1 MGKRVHDGKD
11 SAGIN
16 LARELDANRCGL
28 MVFAMKWLGPAGMLL
43 ATGLSHAADPAGSG
57 WMGALVSDWPI
68 QQLSIP
74 GSHDSGALL
83 EPLAGT
89 AKCQD
94 LTITGQLAAGA
105 RFLDIRCRHV
115 GDTFVIHH
123 GPIDQKLTYESVLDS
138 VINFLKAN
146 PGECVILSVKEEYQA
161 DKNTRSFDQTFDR
174 YVAKDPERWWLR
186 PELPRLSQV
195 RGKIVLFRRFPSTS
209 KAKGIDA
216 SNWPDNKTF
225 SSGLLRVQDVYQSPN
240 PETKWWAVESLLK
253 EAREGNP
260 DTLFVNFTSA
270 TGSRMGI
277 PNIPSM
283 STPMN
288 QKITAYFMNQP
299 KTRCGIIVMDFVN
312 EGRCRLIYETNLR
325 KQAAASP

>member
-16 LARELDANRCGL
+16 LARGLDANRCGL
-28 MVFAMKWLGPAGMLL
+28 RVFPMKWLVPAGLL
-43 ATGLSHAADPAGSG
+43 MISCLSSAADPAGSG
-57 WMGALVSDWPI
+57 WMGALEGNWPI
-68 QQLSIP
+68 QLLSIP

-83 EPLAGT
+83 EPLSGT

-94 LTITGQLAAGA
+94 LTIAGQLAAGV

-123 GPIDQKLTYESVLDS
+123 GPIDQKLSHESVLGT
-138 VINFLKAN
+138 VTTFLKAN
-146 PGECVILSVKEEYQA
+146 PGECVILSIKEEYQA
-161 DKNTRSFDQTFDR
+161 EKNTRGFEQTFDT
-174 YVAKDPERWWLR
+174 YVARDPERWWMR
-186 PELPRLSQV
+186 PELPRLDQV

-209 KAKGIDA
+209 RAKGIDA
-216 SNWPDNKTF
+216 SNWPDNRTF
-225 SSGLLRVQDVYQSPN
+225 RSGLLRVQDVYQSPN
-240 PETKWWAVESLLK
+240 PETKWSSVETLLK
-253 EAREGNP
+253 EAGEGNP

-288 QKITAYFMNQP
+288 RKVTTYFMNQP
-299 KTRCGIIVMDFVN
+299 KARCGIIVMDFVN
-312 EGRCRLIYETNLR
+312 EARCRLIYETNSR
-325 KQAAASP
+325 KQGAASP

>member
-1 MGKRVHDGKD
+1 MGKRGHDGKEA
-11 SAGIN
+11 AGIN
-16 LARELDANRCGL
+16 LSRGLDANRCKP
-28 MVFAMKWLGPAGMLL
+28 MVLLMKWLALAGLL
-43 ATGLSHAADPAGSG
+43 MISGLVLAADPSGNG
-57 WMGALVSDWPI
+57 WMGALETDWPI

-74 GSHDSGALL
+74 GSHDAGALH
-83 EPLAGT
+83 EPLSGT

-94 LTITGQLAAGA
+94 LTIAEQLATGV
-105 RFLDIRCRHV
+105 RFLDIRCRHL

-123 GPIDQKLTYESVLDS
+123 GPIDQKQTYENVLGT
-138 VINFLKAN
+138 VTTFLKAN

-161 DKNTRSFDQTFDR
+161 EKNTRSFDQTFDT
-174 YVAKDPERWWLR
+174 YVAKDPERWWLK

-195 RGKIVLFRRFPSTS
+195 RGKIVLFRRFSSPSQ
-209 KAKGIDA
+209 AKGIDA

-240 PETKWWAVESLLK
+240 PETKWWSVDSMLK
-253 EAREGNP
+253 EARQGEPNP
-260 DTLFVNFTSA
+260 NTLFVNFTSA

-277 PNIPSM
+277 PNIPSI

-288 QKITAYFMNQP
+288 RKITEYFMNQP
-299 KTRCGIIVMDFVN
+299 KARCGIIVMDFVD

-325 KQAAASP
+325 KP